1 MVAFRKRNILIA
13 LICLFMMGCVKS
25 VVPDNSII
33 NDMCGVWKIDTAFQ
47 NGKELENFE
56 YDNRLVFIRKNDYS
70 VPWAVSDYRDVNYEN
85 YSYEKNGD
93 EWKIYFQDNLI
104 DTIRI
109 IQTNDTY
116 FIKIIKDDIEYWL
129 YPKHALGG
137 FGCD

>member
-1 MVAFRKRNILIA
+1 MAAFRKRNILIA
-13 LICLFMMGCVKS
+13 LTCLFMTGCVKYS
-25 VVPDNSII
+25 VHDNSII

-47 NGKELENFE
+47 NGKELEDFE
-56 YDNRLVFIRKNDYS
+56 YDNNLVFIRKNDYS
-70 VPWAVSDYRDVNYEN
+70 VPWAVSNYKDVHYEN

-109 IQTNDTY
+109 IQTDDTY